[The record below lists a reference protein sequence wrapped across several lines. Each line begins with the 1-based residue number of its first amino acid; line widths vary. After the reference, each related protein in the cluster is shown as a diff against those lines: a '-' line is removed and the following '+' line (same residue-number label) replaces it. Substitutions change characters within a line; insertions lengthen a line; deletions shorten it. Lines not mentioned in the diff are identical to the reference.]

1 MEGRANPGELR
12 HRGQWLLSGVREV
25 VACRCGEEFG
35 ITRVAENA
43 RHVGGVR

>member
-35 ITRVAENA
+35 IRVAENA

>member
-1 MEGRANPGELR
+1 VEGRANPGELR

-25 VACRCGEEFG
+25 VACRCGVEVG